1 MQVVYERC
9 CGLDVHKRTVVACV
23 LVTHPDG
30 TVQRDVRTFGTMTA
44 DLLALSD
51 WLTGR
56 GIQVLAMESTGVDWR
71 PASHLLA
78 EGRQILLVNP
88 QHLKTVPGR
97 KTAVKDA
104 QWLAHLLPPALPH
117 ATFIPPQPR

>member
-51 WLTGR
+51 WLTGL
-56 GIQVLAMESTGVDWR
+56 GIQVLAMESTGVYTLPTLLLR
-71 PASHLLA
+71 RCAS
-78 EGRQILLVNP
+78 GSMP
-88 QHLKTVPGR
+88 
-97 KTAVKDA
+97 
-104 QWLAHLLPPALPH
+104 
-117 ATFIPPQPR
+117 

>member
-30 TVQRDVRTFGTMTA
+30 TVQREVRTFGTMTA

-51 WLTGR
+51 WLGAR
-56 GIQVLAMESTGVDWR
+56 GGPDLARVITAGLWQTRSNQHREGGGPPFADPPHLQNHNPC
-71 PASHLLA
+71 PAH
-78 EGRQILLVNP
+78 P
-88 QHLKTVPGR
+88 T
-97 KTAVKDA
+97 
-104 QWLAHLLPPALPH
+104 
-117 ATFIPPQPR
+117 

>member
-30 TVQRDVRTFGTMTA
+30 TVERDVQTFGTMTA

-51 WLTGR
+51 WLTAR
-56 GIQVLAMESTGVDWR
+56 GIPVLAMESTGVY
-71 PASHLLA
+71 
-78 EGRQILLVNP
+78 
-88 QHLKTVPGR
+88 T
-97 KTAVKDA
+97 
-104 QWLAHLLPPALPH
+104 LPTMLPKRWQNGSMGSRSCI
-117 ATFIPPQPR
+117 ATFVRV